1 MRIQVQTEALRG
13 PLALASSI
21 ATSRGSIPILA
32 CVLLTASSD
41 QVLCLTAFDGD
52 MFLTVEVEA
61 RVGLAGTLAI
71 PAQQLS
77 NLVAKWPKG
86 LATIEAQED
95 GQARA
100 QLGRSKAALRC
111 MPAVE
116 FPPSPL
122 RVSAVGSEMDPALM
136 LGALGQVAH
145 ACAREDKAVISG
157 LALLPGQ
164 GGLEFASTNGY
175 QLAAL
180 ITEVDL
186 GLSEALLL
194 PARVRVVLS
203 KLLAGHHEPIQV
215 AAEGGRA
222 RFTVGTTTLICRTLE
237 GKFPPYRQ
245 ILPTGF
251 DWSCSFGR
259 EEALEALER
268 ALLQAN
274 ENDAHVTSL
283 SWGEDGLTIAA
294 RSEKGEALEVVEAE
308 LEGVAPAKLALNGRY
323 LVNSLR
329 AMPHPRVEMRG
340 GDARKPVVLREAG
353 SGEGFAGLSQ
363 VIMPI
368 IR

>member
-1 MRIQVQTEALRG
+1 MRIHVQAEALRG
-13 PLALASSI
+13 PLALASTI
-21 ATSRGSIPILA
+21 ATTRGAVPILA
-32 CVLLTASSD
+32 CVLLTAEEGKGLS
-41 QVLCLTAFDGD
+41 LTAFDGD
-52 MFLTVEVEA
+52 MFLTVGIEA
-61 RVGLAGTLAI
+61 KVDLAGALAI

-86 LATIEAQED
+86 LATIEAQAD

-122 RVSAVGSEMDPALM
+122 KVSAVGSKLDPALL

-157 LALLPGQ
+157 LALVPGQ
-164 GGLEFASTNGY
+164 GGLEFAGANGY
-175 QLAAL
+175 QLATL
-180 ITEVDL
+180 ITEVDI

-194 PARVRVVLS
+194 PARVRTALA
-203 KLLAGHHEPIQV
+203 KLLAGHHEPIEV
-215 AAEGGRA
+215 AAEEGRA
-222 RFTVGTTTLICRTLE
+222 RFTVGATTLICRTLE

-245 ILPTGF
+245 IMPTEF
-251 DWSCSFGR
+251 AWSCAFER
-259 EEALEALER
+259 EEVLGALER

-283 SWGEDGLTIAA
+283 SWGEGGLNIAA
-294 RSEKGEALEVVEAE
+294 RGETGEAHELVEAA
-308 LEGVAPAKLALNGRY
+308 LEGDAPAKLSLNGRY